1 MIVTKEHR
9 ARNYKC
15 DVCGTGSKII
25 YKLQSEYHF
34 SRCLLVCERCMKK
47 IGRVLGGVRSTTTR

>member
-1 MIVTKEHR
+1 MAMIVTKEHR

-47 IGRVLGGVRSTTTR
+47 IGRVLGGVK